1 MNYLIDSYVIYA
13 ASVLAASAVIRSLFG
28 AAFPL
33 FTTYMYKDLGIHW
46 ASSIPAFLSL
56 ACMPFPY
63 LFWRYG
69 AAIRAKCKYAAEAA
83 AVLEKMRSRAAVAP
97 EKGTREGNPPMLEV
111 VSDGE
116 LTDASVAMNAPETE
130 PEGEK
135 REAKE

>member
-69 AAIRAKCKYAAEAA
+69 ATIRAKCKYAAEAA

-97 EKGTREGNPPMLEV
+97 EKRTREGNPPMLEV

-116 LTDASVAMNAPETE
+116 LTDASVAVNAPETE

>member
-33 FTTYMYKDLGIHW
+33 FTTYMYKDLGVHW

-69 AAIRAKCKYAAEAA
+69 ATIRAKCKYAAEAA
-83 AVLEKMRSRAAVAP
+83 SVLERMRSRVPAKA
-97 EKGTREGNPPMLEV
+97 KEGSEGSALPLGV
-111 VSDGE
+111 VSDDE
-116 LTDASVAMNAPETE
+116 LPVDPVTETGPARQTGVE
-130 PEGEK
+130 S
-135 REAKE
+135 AKA